1 MFARTLRPTVLG
13 AVLLLALG
21 PAAADAATHT
31 AEQPAVVAEAN
42 QHAVAESCG
51 QNCLI
56 VTADG
61 FAPAETVRIRQLSRP
76 GWQRVLKSDRAGRL
90 VVRVTRIDSRAD
102 VITFVGMGETHPA
115 AGGNVSVSVPR
126 IAVYRISPR

>member
-31 AEQPAVVAEAN
+31 AGQPAVVAEAN

-61 FAPAETVRIRQLSRP
+61 FVPAETVRIRQLRRP
-76 GWQRVLKSDRAGRL
+76 GWQRVLRSDRAGRL
-90 VVRVTRIDSRAD
+90 VVRVTTDRLEGRCDHLCRSGRDS
-102 VITFVGMGETHPA
+102 PA
-115 AGGNVSVSVPR
+115 AGGT
-126 IAVYRISPR
+126 